1 MAQPSENLRRRA
13 FVAARG
19 RVQKLNT
26 AAALKGRFRPA
37 PAPRVGRVAGDN
49 LVAVDGVVYNAR
61 ISDAGNGTI
70 YVVNA
75 GRLAA
80 AAYVQTS
87 STGEVKA

>member
-1 MAQPSENLRRRA
+1 M
-13 FVAARG
+13 AARG

-26 AAALKGRFRPA
+26 ATALKTRFRQSPS
-37 PAPRVGRVAGDN
+37 PRLARVVGDG
-49 LVAVDGVVYNAR
+49 LVAVNGTVYNAR
-61 ISDAGNGTI
+61 IAEAGNGTI